1 MRPSSSTIETLTSSP
16 LTIQNE
22 MRALCTRASGVGEKT
37 LKMCG
42 RTTSGGEL
50 LSFCVT
56 TNAPSVASTS
66 RPNAM
71 RARRVIQNLFQGE
84 VEPDGCRIVDGGRRP
99 RCEGAAVLRRAS
111 RVAIRRRETVPAG
124 RRHRRNRF
132 SQLRDLE
139 RDKRDVRH
147 LERVEGGEA
156 ARVATA
162 QHRADRAAVADDEGG
177 QLALRTGSR
186 GMPVDLDG

>member
-16 LTIQNE
+16 LTIQKE
-22 MRALCTRASGVGEKT
+22 IRALCTRASGVGEKT

-71 RARRVIQNLFQGE
+71 RARRVT
-84 VEPDGCRIVDGGRRP
+84 C
-99 RCEGAAVLRRAS
+99 
-111 RVAIRRRETVPAG
+111 
-124 RRHRRNRF
+124 
-132 SQLRDLE
+132 SQLRDLDGDE
-139 RDKRDVRH
+139 RDVRH

-156 ARVATA
+156 ARVSAT
-162 QHRADRAAVADDEGG
+162 QQGADGAPVADDERRCNVARRRVACDRRRANHR
-177 QLALRTGSR
+177 L
-186 GMPVDLDG
+186 